1 MGETFRP
8 EARALRSCIGTFWD
22 LSTQPLDT
30 SDIFKNQAFQTRARN
45 NARM

>member
-1 MGETFRP
+1 MEKSYIGNHWVG
-8 EARALRSCIGTFWD
+8 CYGTFWD